1 MNSEYNSGQQI
12 FQKLRNST
20 LSSYVDIERLKVQR
34 EELNNQINIDRG
46 DLNNVEMAI
55 SQLNREL
62 EDRMNVVRQ
71 KERRLMQL

>member
-1 MNSEYNSGQQI
+1 MNSEYTSGQQI

>member
-55 SQLNREL
+55 TQLNREL